1 MRTLKGLRAEELLY
15 RRLQPGCPFKGKIH
29 SIFSTTMNLMEEDG
43 RLWTLSIQRDMY
55 LPGTLEISGKI
66 PFEEYHHLLG
76 KPVHLAS
83 GMLVLG
89 HSLQVDLSD
98 LLMRK
103 PEERQSAANGAVNPK
118 DTVENTLEEL
128 RLYGKRGGCLSF
140 FLPGPQEGYL
150 EKAFQ
155 ERIFEVKR
163 TGDFRKILGL
173 GLGLTPSGDD
183 FALGFM
189 AMASYLQGTFVR
201 DTAQNLK
208 TLLEQGTVSTT
219 EVSLQ
224 MLHFGKEGRF
234 PGALTNFCEEI
245 LYGSDAEKRK
255 NAMKKLLNIGS
266 ISGTDMA
273 SGALFALQLHLEQQ
287 CGGNDDKKS

>member
-1 MRTLKGLRAEELLY
+1 
-15 RRLQPGCPFKGKIH
+15 
-29 SIFSTTMNLMEEDG
+29 MNLMEEGG
-43 RLWTLSIQRDMY
+43 RLWTLSIEREMY

-66 PFEEYHHLLG
+66 NFEEYQHLLG

-89 HSLQVDLSD
+89 HSLQVDLSEI
-98 LLMRK
+98 LMRK
-103 PEERQSAANGAVNPK
+103 PEERGSLAKGAGNPK
-118 DTVENTLEEL
+118 DNLEKTLEEL
-128 RLYGKRGGCLSF
+128 RIHGKRGGCLSF

-155 ERIFEVKR
+155 DRISAVKT
-163 TGDFRKILGL
+163 TGDFRQILGL

-189 AMASYLQGTFVR
+189 AMASYLPGSLVR
-201 DTAQNLK
+201 DTAQKLR
-208 TLLEQGTVSTT
+208 TLLEHGTVSTT

-224 MLHFGKEGRF
+224 MLHFGKEDRF

-255 NAMKKLLNIGS
+255 SAMEKLLNIGS